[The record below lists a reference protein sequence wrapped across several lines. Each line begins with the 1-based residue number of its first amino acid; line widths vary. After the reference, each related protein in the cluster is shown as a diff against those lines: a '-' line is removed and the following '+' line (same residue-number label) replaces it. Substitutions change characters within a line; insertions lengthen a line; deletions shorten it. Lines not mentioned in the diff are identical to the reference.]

1 MATSLCRSRSLPQRA
16 AHTIKRIPISYAHLL
31 PKLPTTPDAQET
43 KSKLTIT
50 QISYPRISYLPS
62 LLPKLKAFFSSSLID
77 PAASAPHDGWF
88 SFENVPL
95 KWHYPVGLLYDLY
108 AGAVPATKSS
118 DADSSS
124 DDSLPWKLVVHFS
137 DWPDEELVRL
147 DASGMVMND
156 AFINSVKEADFVRNG
171 TAKGIMSLSKDDS
184 SGLWKAVQDGISPLS
199 SLLLSNFRCEMQ
211 AFIRIRNA
219 NTGHP
224 VDLPSFQRIMN
235 ILLPPPSQ
243 PFRNLPV
250 RLFLPL
256 PPKPDSTDSDTD
268 PTTPSLK
275 VVQSPIP
282 PTITLPLTQTTTN
295 MTQSTLLS
303 SSRLPPGTG
312 SPQPQMQQQTIGSAL
327 HSLLPNLFPS
337 RRTPVLAKPVLHGAA
352 VPMSAPVE
360 EVVRC
365 SAYGDGWVY
374 IVIRMMG

>member
-1 MATSLCRSRSLPQRA
+1 MAIEQPSLAGIQRA
-16 AHTIKRIPISYAHLL
+16 VWEGNL
-31 PKLPTTPDAQET
+31 PLQ
-43 KSKLTIT
+43 IT
-50 QISYPRISYLPS
+50 LAPSESRTYDQTDPYLISYPRISYLPS

-108 AGAVPATKSS
+108 AGADPATKSS
-118 DADSSS
+118 DTEYSAST

-147 DASGMVMND
+147 DAQGMVMND

-171 TAKGIMSLSKDDS
+171 TAKGIMTLSKDDS
-184 SGLWKAVQDGISPLS
+184 SGLWKAVQ
-199 SLLLSNFRCEMQ
+199 E
-211 AFIRIRNA
+211 
-219 NTGHP
+219 

-243 PFRNLPV
+243 PFRNLPI

-256 PPKPDSTDSDTD
+256 PPKPDSTDSDSSSL
-268 PTTPSLK
+268 SLK

-282 PTITLPLTQTTTN
+282 PTIAIPPPQAATN
-295 MTQSTLLS
+295 MSQSTLLS
-303 SSRLPPGTG
+303 SPRLTSGSG
-312 SPQPQMQQQTIGSAL
+312 SPQQQQQTIGSAL